1 MSVDKFGRS
10 SHLGQRHNNSLQD
23 FMKFYSSFR
32 LSLTSDGNIDASN
45 LKICNVNEPT
55 QASDVTTK
63 KYVDMVQSNQ
73 DVLKQAVQS
82 MKDNIH
88 KQANLLDQ
96 TLQRHEKL
104 KDDFEQKY
112 QQQGDSIDRLWAK
125 QHTDIEIMKNLNTHI
140 FDVVKFNE
148 KGLEK
153 HKGYTEEALKELKN
167 QNHGDIENL
176 KTTFDSAITVVK
188 FHQDELIKYKDEMK
202 QALKEIRD
210 QTASVI
216 LNLKTLNIA
225 TDQLEEAD
233 QKQIDRIATI
243 EDKQQLSRLQRL
255 ACISVTGATRSA
267 PTEALEA
274 LLSLPRLH
282 IEAEAGAMRASY
294 RVKQWGQ
301 WRGRVQ
307 DGGHVSVL
315 SQLVERDKLLEA
327 PSDKIPP
334 TYVFKKNFTVE
345 IPSREVWNRDSDALV
360 SQGLVC
366 QAALHALKSPRITS
380 QVVLECTNSLAELG
394 QRNKVR
400 LVWVPG
406 HCGVTGN
413 EEADALARKGSSD
426 TFTGPEPAVGLPY
439 SYPQG
444 SIDNRTRE
452 KCQVDWSRGIGLRQA
467 RLLIKGPGAA
477 ATRSLVNLNR
487 ANIKIITGLLT
498 GHGRLNKH
506 LNTIGLSPD
515 SRCKLCGTS
524 DEDSVHVL
532 CDCPRV
538 IVNRHKH
545 FGAGYLAPE
554 DIREIPVDKVLA
566 FARSTGLF

>member
-1 MSVDKFGRS
+1 MWNNFDKPYPIFGAS
-10 SHLGQRHNNSLQD
+10 PD
-23 FMKFYSSFR
+23 AI
-32 LSLTSDGNIDASN
+32 IDN
-45 LKICNVNEPT
+45 FVVEIKCPT
-55 QASDVTTK
+55 KEKTVTNYIK
-63 KYVDMVQSNQ
+63 SNQ
-73 DVLKQAVQS
+73 IVNKYKAQ
-82 MKDNIH
+82 IH
-88 KQANLLDQ
+88 
-96 TLQRHEKL
+96 LQMLATEK
-104 KDDFEQKY
+104 K
-112 QQQGDSIDRLWAK
+112 
-125 QHTDIEIMKNLNTHI
+125 
-140 FDVVKFNE
+140 
-148 KGLEK
+148 KGLFCVADPNFEVI
-153 HKGYTEEALKELKN
+153 GNLYTAVIRPSFLYAL
-167 QNHGDIENL
+167 
-176 KTTFDSAITVVK
+176 VVWWPATRR
-188 FHQDELIKYKDEMK
+188 LY
-202 QALKEIRD
+202 IR
-210 QTASVI
+210 
-216 LNLKTLNIA
+216 
-225 TDQLEEAD
+225 
-233 QKQIDRIATI
+233 
-243 EDKQQLSRLQRL
+243 QQLSRLQRL

-345 IPSREVWNRDSDALV
+345 IPSREVWNRDSDAL
-360 SQGLVC
+360 
-366 QAALHALKSPRITS
+366 AALHALKSPRITS

-444 SIDNRTRE
+444 SIDNWTRE

-477 ATRSLVNLNR
+477 VTRSLVSLNR

-498 GHGRLNKH
+498 GHDRLNKH

-515 SRCKLCGTS
+515 SRCRLCGTS

-532 CDCPRV
+532 CHCPRV